1 MSFSLNAWFE
11 SEKTGQWGA
20 SPVHTNTLDV
30 LFHRKISAE
39 HAAEHL
45 LSDVNLRESTQDG
58 AWRFCNLLFRAAASL
73 SDYVDVLA
81 QLIFAIRQVEASA
94 EGPNKLTQNLWSS
107 WGDAHSFYYTWRT
120 LDSSKSDLSPDNFL
134 RVRTR
139 G

>member
-58 AWRFCNLLFRAAASL
+58 AWRFCNLLFHAAASL